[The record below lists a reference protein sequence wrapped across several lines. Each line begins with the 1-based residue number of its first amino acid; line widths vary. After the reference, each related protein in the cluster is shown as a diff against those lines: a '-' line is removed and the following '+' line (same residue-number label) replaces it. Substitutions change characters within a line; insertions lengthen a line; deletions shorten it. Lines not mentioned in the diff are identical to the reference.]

1 VEFQVVDNGCGMDE
15 ETKEKIF
22 QRFFSTKGSRGTGL
36 GLMITKKIIDEQQG
50 AIEFDSEKGKGTRF
64 IIRLPEKDQPTSI

>member
-1 VEFQVVDNGCGMDE
+1 
-15 ETKEKIF
+15 
-22 QRFFSTKGSRGTGL
+22 
-36 GLMITKKIIDEQQG
+36 MITKKIIDEHQG